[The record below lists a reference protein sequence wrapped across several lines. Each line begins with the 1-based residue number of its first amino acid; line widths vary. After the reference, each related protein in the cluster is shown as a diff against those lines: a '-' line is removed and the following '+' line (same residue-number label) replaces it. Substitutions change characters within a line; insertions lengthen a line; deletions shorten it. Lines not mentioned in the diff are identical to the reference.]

1 MARNVQIVKISDIT
15 KFGDSLARSIR
26 AHLKWSKKLRN
37 KVRLHKGKVNGN
49 GGEISITIADGD
61 RNLQGMA
68 RAFEY
73 GSGIHATR
81 GAKKKY
87 LIKPKNARALWFYM
101 ENPHPK
107 IPLYIKGGK
116 IGVVLP
122 KVMHPGVEARPFIS
136 KAIQSTIS
144 KASADLAVSV
154 RRNIVD
160 ELRIVLKD
168 IK

>member
-1 MARNVQIVKISDIT
+1 MARNIQIVKISDIT
-15 KFGDSLARSIR
+15 RFGDSLAKSIR
-26 AHLKWSKKLRN
+26 ANLKWSKKLRN
-37 KVRLHKGKVNGN
+37 KVKLHKGKVNNN

-61 RNLQGMA
+61 PNLQGMA
-68 RAFEY
+68 RAFEF

-81 GAKKKY
+81 GTRKKY

-122 KVMHPGVEARPFIS
+122 KVLHPGVEARPFIS

-144 KASADLAVSV
+144 KATEDLAISV
-154 RRNIVD
+154 RKNLIE